1 MPDQALIPVP
11 DTEDIASAADT
22 WQTTAQ
28 DLVVQDQENFEI
40 AGRFLQDIQALRR
53 QVKETFEKPKKL
65 AHAAHKAILD
75 AEKIHDA
82 PLASAEIIIKTKA
95 STYADEE
102 RKRRQRE
109 ELQRQAA
116 ARQAEEDER
125 LHQAELLEQAG
136 ETEEAERVLEEEPPP
151 PPPPTRASVTPKAT
165 GISVRTTWKAEVV
178 SLRKLCEAIVEG
190 RVPESAVMPN
200 TTVINGCARSMQ
212 KDFNWPGCRLQEQTG
227 IAGQRR

>member
-11 DTEDIASAADT
+11 DTEDIASAAVT
-22 WQTTAQ
+22 WQITAQ

-53 QVKETFEKPKKL
+53 QVKQTFAKPKDL
-65 AHAAHKAILD
+65 ANKAHRAICD
-75 AEKIHDA
+75 AEKTHDS
-82 PLASAEIIIKTKA
+82 PLAAAEITIKTKA
-95 STYADEE
+95 GTYATEE
-102 RKRRQRE
+102 RRRREKE
-109 ELQRQAA
+109 ELRL
-116 ARQAEEDER
+116 QAEARKRQEDDR
-125 LHQAELLEQAG
+125 LVQAELLEQAG

-165 GISVRTTWKAEVV
+165 GISVRTVWKAEVV

-190 RVPESAVMPN
+190 RVPETAIQPN
-200 TTVINGCARSMQ
+200 LTVINACARSMQ
-212 KDFNWPGCRLQEQTG
+212 KDFNWPGCRLQEKTG